1 MVSPLTQASGR
12 RPFHRATLGGVVPAF
27 WEPPVVYYMGIIDM
41 LQRWDTSKRAERAA
55 KLALCRDGNGLS
67 AIEPIAYR
75 SRFEEQ
81 VVYLVAFGRPTAQ
94 PLSPV

>member
-1 MVSPLTQASGR
+1 M
-12 RPFHRATLGGVVPAF
+12 
-27 WEPPVVYYMGIIDM
+27 VYYMGIIDM

-55 KLALCRDGNGLS
+55 KLMLCRDGGGLS

-81 VVYLVAFGRPTAQ
+81 VVDLVSFGRPTAQ